1 MHSSVGY
8 MCVHLDSIYIRQYDE
23 TQWVVVQVIFIQTAG
38 SSQSLMEMF
47 YSVSLPH
54 TTHHTVG
61 YCTMCWLHVLI
72 FFYTSLHHV
81 IFFVFT
87 TVPFLLLFSFQG
99 FRFPRVKVTHS
110 FSPTGIFSNY
120 MLDLLCFF
128 FLFCLCTNF
137 LPVSYLYSTQDMLDK
152 TRQSNVII
160 TTHI

>member
-1 MHSSVGY
+1 MHSCVGY

-38 SSQSLMEMF
+38 STQSLMEMF
-47 YSVSLPH
+47 YSHNNTPYCRVLYYVL
-54 TTHHTVG
+54 TT
-61 YCTMCWLHVLI
+61 CPF
-72 FFYTSLHHV
+72 FFYSSLHHM

-99 FRFPRVKVTHS
+99 FRFPSVKVTLS

-128 FLFCLCTNF
+128 SFCLCTNF
-137 LPVSYLYSTQDMLDK
+137 LPVSYLYSIQDMLDK
-152 TRQSNVII
+152 TRQCNVII